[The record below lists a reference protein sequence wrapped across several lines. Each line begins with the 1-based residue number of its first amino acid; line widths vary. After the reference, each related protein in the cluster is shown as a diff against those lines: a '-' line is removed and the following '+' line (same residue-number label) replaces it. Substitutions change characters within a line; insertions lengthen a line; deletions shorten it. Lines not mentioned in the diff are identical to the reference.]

1 MRIRI
6 VLRHAVHMLAAFA
19 LMACGSTVR
28 AIEKGS
34 GVREIPFS
42 SIEGVQIGNAQ
53 DDVAKTGVT
62 VLCFPAGAKT
72 GVDISG
78 GGPASRETPV
88 LDPAKENIGIHA
100 IVLSGGS
107 AYGLAAADGVMQC
120 LEEHDIGFDTG
131 FARVPLVVQS
141 CIFDLS
147 YGNAKVR
154 PDKKMGY
161 DACLDALNK
170 GRAVSGSA
178 GAGTGAT
185 VGKLCGM
192 GQSMKSG
199 IGYHAVQIGDLKMGA
214 VVVLNALGDVY
225 SVETGQKIAG
235 LMDRERT
242 SFMDSVA
249 ELYRI
254 SQPSDLFNRTN
265 TTIGAIVTNGNFGKA
280 ELTMIAGQTRNAY
293 ARTIKPVGTL
303 ADGDTV
309 YAVSCGKPVQAD
321 VNMAGTLAAEV
332 MAKAIEKAIIASRME
347 DKEYLSHC
355 LGLPAKNK

>member
-6 VLRHAVHMLAAFA
+6 VLRHAVYMLTAFA
-19 LMACGSTVR
+19 LMACGNAVR
-28 AIEKGS
+28 AMEKDNA
-34 GVREIPFS
+34 VREISFS
-42 SIEGVQIGNAQ
+42 SIEGVRIGNAQ
-53 DDVAKTGVT
+53 DDAAKTGVT
-62 VLCFPAGAKT
+62 VLCFPAGAKA

-88 LDPAKENIGIHA
+88 LDPTKENIGIHA

-120 LEEHDIGFDTG
+120 LEEHEIGFDTG

-147 YGNAKVR
+147 YGSAKVR

-161 DACLDALNK
+161 EACLDALNRGK
-170 GRAVSGSA
+170 AVSGSI

-199 IGYHAVQIGDLKMGA
+199 IGYHAVQIGELKMGA

-235 LMDRERT
+235 LMNRERT
-242 SFMDSVA
+242 SLLDSVA

-254 SQPSDLFNRTN
+254 SQPSDLFSRTN

-280 ELTMIAGQTRNAY
+280 ELTVIAGQTRNAY
-293 ARTIKPVGTL
+293 ARTIKPVGTM

-309 YAVSCGKPVQAD
+309 YAAACGKPVQAD

-332 MAKAIEKAIIASRME
+332 MAKAIEKAITASRME

-355 LGLPAKNK
+355 LGLPVNDK